1 MWARLLHSTWNLSS
15 QSESESEVTQSCPT
29 LYDPMDCSLH
39 QASPSMGFSRQ
50 EYQSGSP
57 FPSSGNLSD
66 PGIEPRSLTL
76 QADAVPFEPPGKPYC
91 NIKYLTSN
99 FTHPNSLFQAFTM
112 FFASGFKMSLISVS
126 CSASFPLLHSSWSLI
141 HHHTNPVIRTSA
153 FSHASCPSLSER
165 PFL

>member
-1 MWARLLHSTWNLSS
+1 MKSLSCVRLLGTPW
-15 QSESESEVTQSCPT
+15 TAA
-29 LYDPMDCSLH
+29 Y
-39 QASPSMGFSRQ
+39 QAPPSMEFSRQ
-50 EYQSGSP
+50 EYWSGLP
-57 FPSSGNLSD
+57 FPSPKDLPN

-141 HHHTNPVIRTSA
+141 HHHTNPVIRTTA